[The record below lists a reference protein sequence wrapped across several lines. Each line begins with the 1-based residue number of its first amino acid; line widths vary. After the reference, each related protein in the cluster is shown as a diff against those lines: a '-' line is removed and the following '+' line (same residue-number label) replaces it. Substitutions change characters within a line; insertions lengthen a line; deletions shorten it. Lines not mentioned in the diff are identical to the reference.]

1 MIVRQSDSCG
11 RAVIR
16 STDAVPLAAR
26 AAFWRETIGA
36 SYPGLAVDWL
46 ADRPIEARFASRPFA
61 RARITDISNTP
72 IRLTHTPQRGAGG
85 YQLVLQLD
93 GHGRYTQ
100 DGRDVVQEPGDLV
113 LLDTALPFDSIFEV
127 GLRVLVWDL
136 PRDLLAPLLAAPEHA
151 VAQRIHGDRGL
162 GAVLSGCAH
171 TLAAEAERLDESS
184 ELSLQFHLCT
194 LAALALGAGA
204 AARDAAP
211 LAYRAARREQ
221 IRAYIAAHF
230 RDADL
235 DAESAAQALRMSRRW
250 LHALMDDGETGFA
263 GEVARR
269 RLEECRRLLDDPAQ
283 DRRSITDIAL
293 GAGFGDLSTF
303 NRQFRARYGMTPREV
318 RRARR
323 N

>member
-136 PRDLLAPLLAAPEHA
+136 PRDLLAPLLAAPEEA
-151 VAQRIHGDRGL
+151 VARRIHGERGL

-171 TLAAEAERLDESS
+171 TLAAEAERLDKSS

-235 DAESAAQALRMSRRW
+235 DAERAAQDLRMSRRW